1 MEDKGPFDR
10 ILQPEPV
17 RERDRTASIVVAAA
31 VVLGL
36 VLLVLVL
43 PPLSLFSGGGGRA
56 AVSGPVSAK
65 ARDQSPAP
73 PAGYESVSA
82 LFDLVSKE
90 PVRQSARLTVNLS
103 VTAHEGDRLSLFTYQ
118 NDEWR
123 RLTDAE
129 AVANG
134 SAARG
139 EVPLLPD
146 NIAVFRQANQ
156 TRAVLGSLPAGAELD
171 TQALGALT
179 TLNIGGFFPVSNG
192 SIAGDGPQLAADVNV
207 AIAPTIG
214 TGDQDQA
221 GALNDILAS
230 PELRAAHVQAIVN
243 FVRDGGYAGIDL
255 DYRAMDAANGE
266 GFTSLARDLSSA
278 LQADGKSL
286 TLTLPLPSQQGGE
299 WDTHGFDWP
308 TLASLVDA
316 IKLAPE
322 PDQSV
327 YYTEMESVL
336 GYLTP
341 LVGGSKLLLTI
352 SPYSHERAVDGVH
365 ELTLTEALTQAS
377 LPAAQPAGAVAAGA
391 TVQALG
397 QNLAATTGGS
407 DLHWD
412 DAVRAVTFSYTGAG
426 GDRTIWLANVFS
438 ESFRLDL
445 ARRYELGG
453 VAIADVSTRGADA
466 AVWPAVRQYAQ
477 SGEVTLATPNGSLL
491 MPSWSASAGTFASE
505 SGASV
510 AWQAPQEAGEY
521 VLTLV
526 VSDGVTRVGQQM
538 AIRVESSGAAGG
550 P

>member
-1 MEDKGPFDR
+1 MEDRGPFDR

-43 PPLSLFSGGGGRA
+43 PPVSLFSNGGGRA

-73 PAGYESVSA
+73 PAGYEPVSP

-103 VTAHEGDRLSLFTYQ
+103 VTAHDGDRLSLFTYQ
-118 NDEWR
+118 NEEWR
-123 RLTDAE
+123 RLADAE
-129 AVANG
+129 AVGDG
-134 SAARG
+134 SAAAG

-156 TRAVLGSLPAGAELD
+156 MRAVLGSLPAGAELD

-207 AIAPTIG
+207 AVAPTIG

-221 GALNDILAS
+221 GALNSILAS
-230 PELRAAHVQAIVN
+230 AELRSAHAQGIVD

-255 DYRAMDAANGE
+255 DYRAMDAVNGE

-278 LQADGKSL
+278 LRADGKSL

-327 YYTEMESVL
+327 YYTEMEAVL

-352 SPYSHERAVDGVH
+352 SPYSHERAADGVH
-365 ELTLTEALTQAS
+365 DLTLTDALTQAG
-377 LPAAQPAGAVAAGA
+377 LPAAQPAGAVAPGA

-412 DAVRAVTFSYTGAG
+412 DSVRAVTFSYTGAG

-453 VAIADVSTRGADA
+453 VAITDVSTRGADA

-477 SGEVTLATPNGSLL
+477 AGEVALATPNGSLL
-491 MPSWSASAGTFASE
+491 TPSWSASGGTLASE

-510 AWQAPQEAGEY
+510 SWQAPQETGEY
-521 VLTLV
+521 VLTLI

-538 AIRVESSGAAGG
+538 AIRVESAGAAGG